1 MDRSLPPFASPVDD
15 DDGEWILTSY
25 LAAAQTFD
33 VAHFLRVRSI
43 LLGQPTKEV
52 THSQVLSQPAQ
63 YALA

>member
-1 MDRSLPPFASPVDD
+1 MDLSSPPFTSPVED

-25 LAAAQTFD
+25 LAAAQKFD
-33 VAHFLRVRSI
+33 VVHFLRVRAI
-43 LLGQPTKEV
+43 LIGQPKEA